1 MDVINK
7 TITELFQEYKTFCIE
22 SILNMTNAQ
31 TFMEDFLTETDMMVE
46 FDRAAREYYVM
57 RYDNDPRPDDFL
69 FIAPEKMA
77 RRNSKWG

>member
-1 MDVINK
+1 MRKPLWKI
-7 TITELFQEYKTFCIE
+7 
-22 SILNMTNAQ
+22 
-31 TFMEDFLTETDMMVE
+31 FLTETDMMVE